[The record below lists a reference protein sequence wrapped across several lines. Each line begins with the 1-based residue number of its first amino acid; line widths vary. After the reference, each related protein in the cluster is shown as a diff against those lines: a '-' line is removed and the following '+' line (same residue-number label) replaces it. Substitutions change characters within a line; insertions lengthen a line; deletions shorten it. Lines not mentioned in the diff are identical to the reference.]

1 MKCEICVVV
10 IRGMLIDGEMVLI
23 NLDVFYLMVLIE
35 GGESLI
41 DEKVEYNF
49 GVCLVDVVIKKI
61 IFG

>member
-10 IRGMLIDGEMVLI
+10 IRGTLIDGEMVLI